1 MKPIFQIPAQWW
13 EHTFG
18 GCNNENM
25 GEWDMLT
32 LIAYDIS
39 DPRRLARIA
48 KYCEDFGGRVQY
60 SVFELRLSQ
69 ELFEQ
74 FWQGLLKR
82 IDEKTDRVVAYRICR
97 DCARKVYTGGTMT
110 TTQEPPAAYII

>member
-1 MKPIFQIPAQWW
+1 MSGEIPKNWW
-13 EHTFG
+13 ERTFAG
-18 GCNNENM
+18 DKKDDM

-32 LIAYDIS
+32 LVAYDIS
-39 DPRRLARIA
+39 DPKRLARIA

-97 DCARKVYTGGTMT
+97 DCARRVYTGGTMVV
-110 TTQEPPAAYII
+110 TQDPPPAFIL